1 MRKIRQAAYGR
12 MTTHMVQGLRFKHM
26 AIGFNVEEHGL
37 APRDVVKLTATAF
50 VRHMQRIAMLM
61 VYASRSLAPSSHGG
75 EIYAGSLADSII
87 YTTKPDAK
95 GIMAY
100 TIGVDADRWK
110 SDYDAKYLEMYGKK
124 PWWGTLSNNKNLI
137 LYNLHEYWSLI
148 SHRIEKQNK
157 YRTTHDGMNKMGNKS
172 PLERAKDKKGKN
184 PYPQVDKYISG
195 IPVGE
200 KFLFNGI
207 YSVWQK
213 ESRFTGKNTQLRY
226 SSLFPDLSFSGRNR
240 ATGQISGSR
249 IYKTTSGAYT
259 ETHYDTAAKG
269 LRQKEISEFAL
280 PPKFTRDALI
290 NTYGAVIPKSWYT
303 QVPLGWS
310 AKNKVV
316 KVPTSFDRYVFRN
329 LNKRKYGQGGDYL
342 DLHSGLRNDNERQD
356 AEGNT
361 VFDNYSD
368 NNQGMNDILDN
379 ADLAFTDRDR

>member
-1 MRKIRQAAYGR
+1 
-12 MTTHMVQGLRFKHM
+12 M

-61 VYASRSLAPSSHGG
+61 VYAARSLAPSSHGG
-75 EIYAGSLADSII
+75 EIYAGSLADSIV
-87 YTTKPDAK
+87 YLTKPDAK

-110 SDYDAKYLEMYGKK
+110 SDYDEKYLEMYGKK

-157 YRTTHDGMNKMGNKS
+157 YRTAHDGMNKMGNPS
-172 PLERAKDKKGKN
+172 PMERAKEKKGKN

-226 SSLFPDLSFSGRNR
+226 SSLFPDLSYKTTNINNINIHNIHS
-240 ATGQISGSR
+240 GQISGKSYGKNTQGQYEE
-249 IYKTTSGAYT
+249 I
-259 ETHYDTAAKG
+259 EHNAAAVHLGRKD
-269 LRQKEISEFAL
+269 ISAFAL
-280 PPKFTRDALI
+280 PPEFTRDSLT
-290 NTYGAVIPKSWYT
+290 NVYGAAIPKSWYT

-310 AKNKVV
+310 AKNKVT
-316 KVPTSFDRYVFRN
+316 KVPTSLDRYIFRN
-329 LNKRKYGQGGDYL
+329 LNKRKRGQGGDVF
-342 DLHSGLRNDNERQD
+342 DLHRGLFDDNERQD

-361 VFDNYSD
+361 IFDNYSD
-368 NNQGMNDILDN
+368 NNKGMNDILDN